1 MKPEAGSTQ
10 KRKIISICLI
20 ISIVF
25 GILYMVILPFPASP
39 DENRHFLKIYSI
51 TEGYILPSDETI
63 LPDGLDIPDQY
74 DLKYKEISSH
84 YGDTADYNNMKEY
97 DLSRTAFYFPLVYA
111 PQITGFM
118 AAKAFTHKI
127 YSIALIGRIFGYI
140 FNVCMVCAAVSIIPY
155 GEMIIFLSV
164 LNPMYLQ
171 QAVSLSGDSVVNTL
185 AVFLT
190 AYILAL
196 RARRVKAIWPLFV
209 IFPILA
215 VCKMFYLP
223 MVFLVFLIPKDVYKK
238 RKSAL
243 LTRILLIAET
253 LMCSAVWIYAV
264 SRTTLYIADEKT
276 GSNLQYISSDPAG
289 YCVIIFKSIL
299 YHGRT
304 WLRQTFGGNLGWIS
318 VNVFMPF
325 ILIYLLIFIYTALS
339 ENGDMKLKDRICIL
353 IIDLIIFIV
362 VLTTEYVQ
370 WTSYKA
376 PVIDGVQ
383 GRYFLPLI
391 PVTFFMVT
399 GRGRFKLPKKNLNYL
414 IYGYMIFYNMV
425 ALVTVYR
432 MFSWSKK

>member
-1 MKPEAGSTQ
+1 MKPEVGSVQ
-10 KRKIISICLI
+10 KRKIISISLI

-97 DLSRTAFYFPLVYA
+97 DLSRTAFYFPLVYT

-118 AAKAFTHKI
+118 AAKAFTQKI
-127 YSIALIGRIFGYI
+127 YTIALIGRIFGYI
-140 FNVCMVCAAVSIIPY
+140 YNVCMICAAISIIPF

-164 LNPMYLQ
+164 FNPMYLQ
-171 QAVSLSGDSVVNTL
+171 QAVSLSGDSVVNAL

-223 MVFLVFLIPKDVYKK
+223 MVFLVLLIPKVCYKSLK
-238 RKSAL
+238 KAVTARTAVISVSVVLSAAWAY
-243 LTRILLIAET
+243 I
-253 LMCSAVWIYAV
+253 V

-276 GSNLQYISSDPAG
+276 GSNLEYIISEPLK
-289 YCVIIFKSIL
+289 YLNIIGKSIL
-299 YHGRT
+299 SEGRT
-304 WLRQTFGGNLGWIS
+304 WVRQTFGGNLGWIA

-325 ILIYLLIFIYTALS
+325 ILIYLLLFIYSALT
-339 ENGDMKLKDRICIL
+339 EKGDIKLSDRICIFSVDLAIFL
-353 IIDLIIFIV
+353 I

-370 WTSYKA
+370 WTAYRA
-376 PVIDGVQ
+376 DIIDGVQ
-383 GRYFLPLI
+383 GRYFLPVI
-391 PVTFFMVT
+391 PMTFIAFSSNNI
-399 GRGRFKLPKKNLNYL
+399 KLPQKYRKEIGCIYL
-414 IYGYMIFYNMV
+414 IFYNMIT
-425 ALVTVYR
+425 LLTVYR
-432 MFSWSKK
+432 SFT